1 MVYCSRRAFMLIS
14 ALASGEVLAHDR
26 TGLTATGMAADV
38 VNPPPDLQSLIDQ
51 ERERILEILK
61 KDDIPGA
68 AVCLHYRGK
77 PLWIEGFG
85 VTDRQSGRNV
95 GTGTI
100 FSIQSTSK
108 NVATTAIMLAVQHGL
123 LDLDKPI
130 NTYLPDFAVRSR
142 FEQTPERKM
151 TLRLLLSHRAGFTHE
166 APIGNNFDPTFPD
179 FETHVKSISQTWL
192 RYPVGERFA
201 YSNLGIDLAG
211 YILQTVSNKPFADC
225 VKSLVFDPLGM
236 SDSTASTDEY
246 VDRAD
251 RAVGQEKGYTEVPLK
266 IPLIPSG
273 GVYTSARDMAAY
285 LTFHLNKGKFA
296 GKTILEEG
304 LWREMHGFSLGGDYS
319 LGVWREELRYGDTP
333 IRMLHHPGGGFG
345 FGSVFR
351 LFPQAELGWVALF
364 NRTADAG
371 YGLGAEL
378 QNAILTRQYGEQ
390 KPRLPMQDLSA
401 IDLPGAEMEKF
412 IGNWR
417 GRFLSRDIKLK
428 DGELGMQVGPAFWPL
443 KFSSPKDVFMSKDV
457 FMPLPRPQGEA
468 LTAEYFP
475 ESNAR
480 TAYFLSPTG
489 GTNLDYNDGPDDTP
503 GPDRKEWD
511 AYLGNYAIHLWGKL
525 IEDVKVYRKNGYL
538 YFGELRLIVEEQ
550 PGLFFTCTGEA
561 VDFRTA
567 PVSVRNIRLV
577 RT

>member
-1 MVYCSRRAFMLIS
+1 MRRREFIAGLGAAAWPLAARAQQP
-14 ALASGEVLAHDR
+14 ALPEI
-26 TGLTATGMAADV
+26 
-38 VNPPPDLQSLIDQ
+38 VNSPPDLQSLIDQ

-85 VTDRQSGRNV
+85 VTDRQSGRKV
-95 GTGTI
+95 GTSTI
-100 FSIQSTSK
+100 FSIQSMSK
-108 NVATTAIMLAVQHGL
+108 NVTATAIMLAVQHGL

-130 NTYLPDFAVRSR
+130 IMYLPDFAVQSR
-142 FEQTPERKM
+142 FEQAPERKM

-166 APIGNNFDPTFPD
+166 APIGNNFDPAFPD

-192 RYPVGERFA
+192 RYPVGERYS

-251 RAVGQEKGYTEVPLK
+251 RAVGHAKGYTEVPLK
-266 IPLIPSG
+266 TPLIPSG

-285 LTFHLNKGKFA
+285 LTFHLNKGKFD
-296 GKTILEEG
+296 GMTILEEG

-319 LGVWREELRYGDTP
+319 LGVVRAELRYGDTP
-333 IRMLHHPGGGFG
+333 IRLLTHIGGGFG

-351 LFPQAELGWVALF
+351 LFPQAELGWIVLF
-364 NRTADAG
+364 NRQADVGYSLGAG
-371 YGLGAEL
+371 YSLGDEL
-378 QNAILTRQYGEQ
+378 QSAILTRQYGEQ
-390 KPRLPMQDLSA
+390 RPRLPMQDLSA
-401 IDLPGAEMEKF
+401 IDLPATETEKF

-417 GRFLSRDIKLK
+417 GRYFSGDIKLK

-443 KFSSPKDVFMSKDV
+443 KFSSPKDVFM
-457 FMPLPRPQGEA
+457 PLPRPQGEA

-475 ESNAR
+475 ESKGR
-480 TAYFLSPTG
+480 TAYFLSPIG
-489 GTNLDYNDGPDDTP
+489 ETNLDYNDGPHDTP

-511 AYLGNYAIHLWGKL
+511 AYLGDYAIYVWGKL
-525 IEDVKVYRKNGYL
+525 AQHVKVYRKNGYL
-538 YFGELRLIVEEQ
+538 YFGELRLIVEEE

-567 PVSVRNIRLV
+567 PVSARNIRLG